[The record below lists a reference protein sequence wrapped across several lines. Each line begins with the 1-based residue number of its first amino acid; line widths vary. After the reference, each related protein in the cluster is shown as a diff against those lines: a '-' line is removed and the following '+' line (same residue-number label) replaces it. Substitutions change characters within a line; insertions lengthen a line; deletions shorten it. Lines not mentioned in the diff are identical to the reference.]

1 MSCEH
6 LFKSAN
12 DIANSSRVVT
22 KELFKLA
29 RSAIATRTHFLC
41 FVVIVVVIIVNVA
54 VGIFT
59 TETPKQSKF
68 NKIEL
73 RHFENSTTCRIMN

>member
-1 MSCEH
+1 MILQIVPELSQKNF
-6 LFKSAN
+6 L
-12 DIANSSRVVT
+12 SSRT
-22 KELFKLA
+22 AQELLEL
-29 RSAIATRTHFLC
+29 FLC
-41 FVVIVVVIIVNVA
+41 FVVIVVVIVINVA

-73 RHFENSTTCRIMN
+73 QHFENSTTCQILN